1 MSDERKSMTDEELA
15 EIKGRLAAITEWPWI
30 VFCRTG
36 VGHRMGITNKRL
48 FDDDDA
54 PEVLDVVEL
63 GEDAGGIKSEA
74 DAAFI
79 ANAPTDI
86 ARLLAENERLRQE
99 VARLELEN
107 QRLTVAGANDEAYLL
122 TCLDIIRKAVGMP
135 VGSDWQQVAERVE
148 RLDKEADWLVKIMF
162 FYTEECP
169 LKMKIQDELPIPK
182 LDGCDGTW
190 PDDDYFDCT
199 NSTPEKCWREAA
211 RKAVEDENG

>member
-1 MSDERKSMTDEELA
+1 MPNDPLARYHFTDDH
-15 EIKGRLAAITEWPWI
+15 
-30 VFCRTG
+30 
-36 VGHRMGITNKRL
+36 GHPLENC
-48 FDDDDA
+48 
-54 PEVLDVVEL
+54 VEYR
-63 GEDAGGIKSEA
+63 E
-74 DAAFI
+74 
-79 ANAPTDI
+79 
-86 ARLLAENERLRQE
+86 LLAENERLRSE

-182 LDGCDGTW
+182 LDGCSGAW
-190 PDDDYFDCT
+190 PDNDYFDCAK
-199 NSTPEKCWREAA
+199 NTPRECWREAA
-211 RKAVEDENG
+211 RKAVEEEERHG

>member
-1 MSDERKSMTDEELA
+1 MSTMPNDRSDAALRERLEIAGKATPKGESTLWMVDPAVPRDLCVRDAFTERILTMEDYTDQA
-15 EIKGRLAAITEWPWI
+15 TAAHIAANHP
-30 VFCRTG
+30 
-36 VGHRMGITNKRL
+36 
-48 FDDDDA
+48 
-54 PEVLDVVEL
+54 DVVR
-63 GEDAGGIKSEA
+63 A
-74 DAAFI
+74 DI
-79 ANAPTDI
+79 EEI
-86 ARLLAENERLRQE
+86 LRLRQE

>member
-1 MSDERKSMTDEELA
+1 MSRQDNRSDAALRERLELA
-15 EIKGRLAAITEWPWI
+15 EKAVPKGEKTIWTADFASPHETCVRDAFTERILTMEDYTDQATAAHIAANHP
-30 VFCRTG
+30 
-36 VGHRMGITNKRL
+36 
-48 FDDDDA
+48 
-54 PEVLDVVEL
+54 DVVR
-63 GEDAGGIKSEA
+63 A
-74 DAAFI
+74 DI
-79 ANAPTDI
+79 EEI
-86 ARLLAENERLRQE
+86 LRLRQE
-99 VARLELEN
+99 VA
-107 QRLTVAGANDEAYLL
+107 
-122 TCLDIIRKAVGMP
+122 
-135 VGSDWQQVAERVE
+135 

>member
-1 MSDERKSMTDEELA
+1 MPNDRSDAALRERLRIAEKAAQGPWKSDEVVTRRKDFEPSYVVKDKDGFTIVDVLPVSAYQANAAHIASSSPDVVRVDIEEL
-15 EIKGRLAAITEWPWI
+15 L
-30 VFCRTG
+30 
-36 VGHRMGITNKRL
+36 
-48 FDDDDA
+48 
-54 PEVLDVVEL
+54 
-63 GEDAGGIKSEA
+63 
-74 DAAFI
+74 
-79 ANAPTDI
+79 
-86 ARLLAENERLRQE
+86 RLRQE

>member
-1 MSDERKSMTDEELA
+1 MPNDPLARYHFTDDHGHPLEN
-15 EIKGRLAAITEWPWI
+15 
-30 VFCRTG
+30 G
-36 VGHRMGITNKRL
+36 VEYR
-48 FDDDDA
+48 
-54 PEVLDVVEL
+54 E
-63 GEDAGGIKSEA
+63 
-74 DAAFI
+74 
-79 ANAPTDI
+79 
-86 ARLLAENERLRQE
+86 LLAENERLREE
-99 VARLELEN
+99 VA
-107 QRLTVAGANDEAYLL
+107 
-122 TCLDIIRKAVGMP
+122 
-135 VGSDWQQVAERVE
+135 